1 MAETKQTSLNR
12 AKALEKNGIKKT
24 KEKPMNNSH
33 ISHKTSNTAIGL
45 RLHNNY
51 EHILSEIQRNEE
63 QSEAVQKRKAV
74 MKSVT

>member
-1 MAETKQTSLNR
+1 
-12 AKALEKNGIKKT
+12 
-24 KEKPMNNSH
+24 MNNSH